1 MDRLQIIQA
10 ITGLCAVFV
19 ANTAWAENS
28 PFVGRWHWNRTQS
41 TLPAGEPAPKDVM
54 AEISRMDRTHVKWGL
69 VVLSGQG
76 QSSVESF
83 DAVADGEFYPVTTD
97 TTAAFRVMGSALQ
110 ATFKGPIGETDTL
123 TCTLSADRNKM
134 TCKGVLSDREGR
146 TATYVDIYDRM

>member
-1 MDRLQIIQA
+1 MSGLGTSKVIM
-10 ITGLCAVFV
+10 GLCAVLL
-19 ANTAWAENS
+19 AHPAWAESS

-54 AEISRMDRTHVKWGL
+54 AEISRMDRTHVKWTL

-83 DAVADGEFYPVTTD
+83 DAVADGEFYPVTTN

-134 TCKGVLSDREGR
+134 TCKGVLSDGEGR